1 MQHRAPLWLILF
13 AALSNMI
20 APFSIDTYLPSF
32 PAIENYYQVSR
43 ELLSTSMG
51 AYLLAFSLTTLVW
64 GPLADRFGR
73 QKISVVSLVG
83 FSLASVGCALA
94 LSFDYFLLFRVLQG
108 IFAGG
113 VIIAARAMIRDFFT
127 PQEAQKAMSLI
138 MMVFAIAPAIAPIIG
153 GYLQLHYD
161 WQSIFWFLSAYGVFT
176 LFIIGLLL
184 KETQHPDHVQS
195 IAPKKLFNSYL
206 HSLKHPLFIRLVLAQ
221 SFVFGGFFIYIAGS
235 ASLIFDHLKLGP
247 EDFWMQ
253 FVPMVAG
260 MILGAWLSHR
270 LSNQKSPSQIIH
282 LSLSI
287 GGIAALFNLMLLFVT
302 SPTVLTIIPALSLY
316 AFALSLGLPALS
328 ILALDCLPEKRGMA
342 ASLQSLL
349 QMGMAALVSIMLVPL
364 VHTSL
369 LAMAGS
375 MLALWLIGALL
386 WVTHYKSLYHKTL

>member
-1 MQHRAPLWLILF
+1 MAKH
-13 AALSNMI
+13 
-20 APFSIDTYLPSF
+20 
-32 PAIENYYQVSR
+32 
-43 ELLSTSMG
+43 
-51 AYLLAFSLTTLVW
+51 
-64 GPLADRFGR
+64 
-73 QKISVVSLVG
+73 
-83 FSLASVGCALA
+83 
-94 LSFDYFLLFRVLQG
+94 
-108 IFAGG
+108 
-113 VIIAARAMIRDFFT
+113 
-127 PQEAQKAMSLI
+127 
-138 MMVFAIAPAIAPIIG
+138 
-153 GYLQLHYD
+153 
-161 WQSIFWFLSAYGVFT
+161 FWFLSAYGVFT

-184 KETQHPDHVQS
+184 KETQHPDHIQS

-287 GGIAALFNLMLLFVT
+287 GGIAALFNVLLLFVT
-302 SPTVLTIIPALSLY
+302 LPTVLTIIPALSLY

-364 VHTSL
+364 VHSSL

-375 MLALWLIGALL
+375 MLALWLMGAFL
-386 WVTHYKSLYHKTL
+386 WVTHYKALNHTAL

>member
-1 MQHRAPLWLILF
+1 MSRRTPLWLILF

-32 PAIENYYQVSR
+32 PAIEDYYHVSR

-51 AYLLAFSLTTLVW
+51 AYLLAFSLTTLIW

-73 QKISVVSLVG
+73 QKISII
-83 FSLASVGCALA
+83 SLAGFALASIGCALA
-94 LSFDYFLLFRVLQG
+94 LSFDHFMVFRVLQG
-108 IFAGG
+108 VFAGG

-153 GYLQLHYD
+153 GYLQQQYD

-176 LFIIGLLL
+176 LLIIGLLL
-184 KETQHPDHVQS
+184 KETQHPDHIQS
-195 IAPKKLFNSYL
+195 IALKKLFNSYL

-221 SFVFGGFFIYIAGS
+221 SFIFGGFFVYIAGS

-247 EDFWMQ
+247 EDFWVQ
-253 FVPMVAG
+253 FVPMVTG
-260 MILGAWLSHR
+260 MILGALLSHR
-270 LSNQKSPSQIIH
+270 LSNKNAPNQIIY
-282 LSLSI
+282 LSVSI
-287 GGIAALFNLMLLFVT
+287 GGFAALLNLMLLFIT
-302 SPTVLTIIPALSLY
+302 SPTILTIIPTISLY

-328 ILALDCLPEKRGMA
+328 ILAMDCLPEKRGMA

-349 QMGMAALVSIMLVPL
+349 QMGMAALVSIMLVPF
-364 VHTSL
+364 VHSSL
-369 LAMAGS
+369 FAMAGS
-375 MLALWLIGALL
+375 MFALWLMGALL
-386 WVTHYKSLYHKTL
+386 WMTHYKAVNPKVL

>member
-1 MQHRAPLWLILF
+1 MSRRTPLWLILF

-32 PAIENYYQVSR
+32 PAIEDYYHVSR

-51 AYLLAFSLTTLVW
+51 AYLLAFSLTTLIW

-73 QKISVVSLVG
+73 QKISII
-83 FSLASVGCALA
+83 SLAGFALASIGCALA
-94 LSFDYFLLFRVLQG
+94 LSFDHFMVFRVLQG
-108 IFAGG
+108 VFAGG

-153 GYLQLHYD
+153 GYLQQQYD

-176 LFIIGLLL
+176 LLIIGLLL
-184 KETQHPDHVQS
+184 KETQHPDHIQS
-195 IAPKKLFNSYL
+195 IALKKLFNSYL

-221 SFVFGGFFIYIAGS
+221 SFIFGGFFVYIAGS

-247 EDFWMQ
+247 EDFWVQ
-253 FVPMVAG
+253 FVPMVTG

-270 LSNQKSPSQIIH
+270 LSNKNAPNQIIY
-282 LSLSI
+282 LSVSI
-287 GGIAALFNLMLLFVT
+287 GGFAALLNLMLLFIT
-302 SPTVLTIIPALSLY
+302 SPTILTIIPTISLY

-328 ILALDCLPEKRGMA
+328 ILAMDCLPEKRGMA

-349 QMGMAALVSIMLVPL
+349 QMGMAALVSIMLVPF
-364 VHTSL
+364 VHSSL
-369 LAMAGS
+369 FAMAGS
-375 MLALWLIGALL
+375 MFALWLMGALL
-386 WVTHYKSLYHKTL
+386 WMTHYKAVNPKVL